1 MFRTRL
7 YPRPRWVGGG
17 AGSLD
22 VPGHAAGRGG
32 GGQVVDVDMG
42 VVSFAEQGGVGD
54 VGVSTAGPVGQV
66 VGVGPLGGMVH
77 PG

>member
-7 YPRPRWVGGG
+7 YPRPRWVGCGS
-17 AGSLD
+17 GSLD
-22 VPGHAAGRGG
+22 VPNHAAGRGG

-66 VGVGPLGGMVH
+66 VGVGPLGGIVH
-77 PG
+77 QG

>member
-7 YPRPRWVGGG
+7 YPRPGWVGGG

-32 GGQVVDVDMG
+32 QVGDVDMG

-66 VGVGPLGGMVH
+66 VGVGPLGGIVH
-77 PG
+77 QG